1 MSNPNGVAH
10 FYYSKTLPARS
21 VGIAQISVPALSPAQ
36 LTDVNNT
43 VYDQGLLGVWLSTTG
58 VTSTPDFPAPALNIP
73 VTISGSLTYYVGS
86 QFFELTN
93 ILADDSITPLFY
105 VHVLPNG
112 ATHPRV
118 LDLDGDD
125 FTSSV
130 KQVSSTVGGVTTVTL
145 YHSLDGAPYRVQ
157 FIDSTGSLVD
167 QVLQYTHVIA
177 RSIVSVYAG
186 VYNLIGSLLTLPD
199 TGDYYVRFTADN
211 GYQVMPTYTYL
222 PNVPWYPRVRY
233 GLTPPPVDYA
243 LQPFVG
249 GTIPWLQA
257 VYVAGTVL
265 DSHMIQFERTNVFND
280 GAHWPDIL
288 IFDKD
293 NNFKYALDGYVGSAS
308 STLDTPF
315 LKGTVYPW
323 QRGKLVSMDSTFA
336 RVDVAV
342 ELDPTDIVW
351 GFYNYAEQDVIYTA
365 FDCNPFT
372 NTNAKNT
379 ILQLY
384 LKLSGGAP
392 NRNIYH
398 QLLDASGNA
407 IAGQT
412 NDPSP
417 GSGTNHVFAQVVVG
431 ASVSEDEFSFT
442 DSRVRGGGLATKYW
456 ATVPQAVNFW
466 DIGYWDG
473 RPYPIGGACAIYLPY
488 SILDTLSRTDVKG
501 RVNSILPMGAIA
513 VIRYIDDNGMEWV

>member
-10 FYYSKTLPARS
+10 FYYSKSLPARS
-21 VGIAQISVPALSPAQ
+21 VAIAQIKVPALSPAQ
-36 LTDVNNT
+36 LTDINNT
-43 VYDQGLLGVWLSTTG
+43 VYDQGLLGVWLVTTG
-58 VTSTPDFPAPALNIP
+58 VTGTPDFPAPALYVP
-73 VTISGSLTYYVGS
+73 VQISGSLQYYVGS

-93 ILADDSITPLFY
+93 RLAADSITPLFY
-105 VHVLPNG
+105 MHVLPPG
-112 ATHPRV
+112 ATHPTV
-118 LDLDGDD
+118 IDLDGND

-130 KQVSSTVGGVTTVTL
+130 TQSSSTSAGITTVTL

-157 FIDSTGSLVD
+157 FINATGSLVQ
-167 QVLQYTHVIA
+167 QVLKYQHV
-177 RSIVSVYAG
+177 VSLSSFTAVTG
-186 VYNLIGSLLTLPD
+186 TYNITGSFLTLPD
-199 TGDYYVRFTADN
+199 TGNYYIRFTANN

-243 LQPFVG
+243 LQPFV
-249 GTIPWLQA
+249 TFIPWLQA
-257 VYVAGTVL
+257 TYVAGTVL
-265 DSHMIQFERTNVFND
+265 DSHMIQFEKTNIYDD

-288 IFDKD
+288 IFDRD
-293 NNFKYALDGYVGSAS
+293 NNFKYALDGYVGSTS
-308 STLDTPF
+308 STSDTPF

-323 QRGKLVSMDSTFA
+323 RRGQIASMDATFA
-336 RVDVAV
+336 RVDVTV

-351 GFYNYAEQDVIYTA
+351 GFYNYGEQDVIYTA

-372 NTNAKNT
+372 NPNAKNT

-431 ASVSEDEFSFT
+431 ASVSEDDFSFT
-442 DSRVRGGGLATKYW
+442 DARVRGGGLAPAYW
-456 ATVPQAVNFW
+456 STVPQAVNFW

-473 RPYPIGGACAIYLPY
+473 RPYPIGGACAVYVPY
-488 SILDTLSRTDVKG
+488 SILNTLSRTDVEG
-501 RVNSILPMGAIA
+501 RINSILPMGAMA